1 MREGEKRGEE
11 LVKRVFSSRVSHEK
25 GAGSFCCVWLVVDCS
40 EHFVLVCTC
49 TAGRQ
54 TETGFL
60 PVVQRAC
67 LLETKNASKVNPIG
81 YAEGSTSE
89 EKMISIKN
97 RKKKKKKSKGTTL
110 LLLYNT
116 TQRRLLPPLIRLLN
130 EQTSSK

>member
-1 MREGEKRGEE
+1 MKKGLASFG
-11 LVKRVFSSRVSHEK
+11 LV
-25 GAGSFCCVWLVVDCS
+25 CVCVCLVVDCS

-49 TAGRQ
+49 TADKQ
-54 TETGFL
+54 SETGFL

-97 RKKKKKKSKGTTL
+97 RKKKQKNDAVATVH
-110 LLLYNT
+110 T
-116 TQRRLLPPLIRLLN
+116 TQRRLLRLIRLLN
-130 EQTSSK
+130 EQTSSKEKERKQKKHKRCRAQTD